1 MIEAVG
7 REESRLSARPDQKS
21 LMVRGTARVTA
32 LEWTDV
38 HRLSNSLH
46 PLPGAAGP
54 PVLSGKIEELDSEY
68 SAIERSLGDP
78 AVLAHAAEYT
88 RLTRRHRS
96 LTPLITLWREYRRLQ
111 EQAGEARELL
121 ADPELSGLAHDDLG
135 RLTPRLAGL
144 EGELEVLLL
153 PTDPH
158 DHSDVILE
166 LRAGAGG
173 DEAGL
178 FAADLLRMYSRFGEG
193 RGLRLGVLDASESDL
208 GGYSRLVAE
217 VTGEAAYRAL
227 KWEKGVHRVQ
237 RIPATETQGRIHTS
251 TVTVAVLP
259 QVEVEEVPLD
269 LSEVRIDVFR
279 SQGAGGQG
287 VNTTDSAVRATYRAG
302 TPDEIMVVCQDG
314 RSQLKNKEKAL
325 QILRSRLAERQ
336 REQMALSEREARSV
350 QVGSGDRSEKIRTY
364 NYPQNRVT
372 DHRLSGDDKNFALD
386 GVMDGGL
393 GPVVE
398 ALARME
404 REQQLTELTEHAPA

>member
-1 MIEAVG
+1 MG
-7 REESRLSARPDQKS
+7 R
-21 LMVRGTARVTA
+21 
-32 LEWTDV
+32 
-38 HRLSNSLH
+38 
-46 PLPGAAGP
+46 AA
-54 PVLSGKIEELDSEY
+54 VLSGRPLAAGRLQELEREY
-68 SAIERSLGDP
+68 AALEHSLGDP
-78 AVLAHAAEYT
+78 AVLADNTEYL

-96 LTPLITLWREYRRLQ
+96 LTPLVTLWRELQ
-111 EQAGEARELL
+111 ALETRAAESSALL
-121 ADPELSGLAHDDLG
+121 HDPDLG
-135 RLTPRLAGL
+135 ELARDEL
-144 EGELEVLLL
+144 DSASARISAVQGELEILLL
-153 PTDPH
+153 PSDPFDAH
-158 DHSDVILE
+158 DVLLE
-166 LRAGAGG
+166 IRAGAGG

-178 FAADLLRMYSRFGEG
+178 FAADLLRMYSRYGEG
-193 RGLRLGVLDASESDL
+193 LNLRLGVLDASESDL

-217 VTGEAAYRAL
+217 VTGDFAYRAL

-259 QVEVEEVPLD
+259 QVEQAEVTLD
-269 LSEVRIDVFR
+269 LSDVRIDVFR

-336 REQMALSEREARSV
+336 REELAVSEREARSS

-372 DHRLSGDDKNFALD
+372 DHRLSGDDKNFALE

-393 GPVVE
+393 APVIA
-398 ALARME
+398 ALVRSE
-404 REQQLTELTEHAPA
+404 REQQLAEMTGHAPA

>member
-1 MIEAVG
+1 MLSG
-7 REESRLSARPDQKS
+7 RPA
-21 LMVRGTARVTA
+21 
-32 LEWTDV
+32 
-38 HRLSNSLH
+38 
-46 PLPGAAGP
+46 AAGR
-54 PVLSGKIEELDSEY
+54 IQELEREY
-68 SAIERSLGDP
+68 AAIELSLGNP
-78 AVLAHAAEYT
+78 AVLADNAEYL
-88 RLTRRHRS
+88 RLTRRHRA
-96 LTPLITLWREYRRLQ
+96 LTPLITLWRDYSELETQ
-111 EQAGEARELL
+111 AREATALL
-121 ADPELSGLAHDDLG
+121 DDPDLG
-135 RLTPRLAGL
+135 ELARTEL
-144 EGELEVLLL
+144 DSAQSRMNALQSELEVLLL

-158 DHSDVILE
+158 DASDVILE

-178 FAADLLRMYSRFGEG
+178 FAADLLRMYSRYGEG
-193 RGLRLGVLDASESDL
+193 LNLKLSVVDASESDL

-217 VTGEAAYRAL
+217 VTGDDAYRAL

-259 QVEVEEVPLD
+259 QVEQTEVSLD

-336 REQMALSEREARSV
+336 REELMHSEREARSS

-372 DHRLSGDDKNFALD
+372 DHRLSGDDKNFALE
-386 GVMDGGL
+386 GVMEGGL
-393 GPVVE
+393 APVIA
-398 ALARME
+398 ALVRAE
-404 REQQLTELTEHAPA
+404 REQQLLDMTDHAPA

>member
-1 MIEAVG
+1 
-7 REESRLSARPDQKS
+7 
-21 LMVRGTARVTA
+21 
-32 LEWTDV
+32 
-38 HRLSNSLH
+38 
-46 PLPGAAGP
+46 
-54 PVLSGKIEELDSEY
+54 
-68 SAIERSLGDP
+68 
-78 AVLAHAAEYT
+78 
-88 RLTRRHRS
+88 
-96 LTPLITLWREYRRLQ
+96 
-111 EQAGEARELL
+111 
-121 ADPELSGLAHDDLG
+121 
-135 RLTPRLAGL
+135 
-144 EGELEVLLL
+144 
-153 PTDPH
+153 
-158 DHSDVILE
+158 
-166 LRAGAGG
+166 
-173 DEAGL
+173 
-178 FAADLLRMYSRFGEG
+178 
-193 RGLRLGVLDASESDL
+193 VLDASESDL

-336 REQMALSEREARSV
+336 REQLALSEREARSV
-350 QVGSGDRSEKIRTY
+350 QVGSGDRSEKVRTY

-404 REQQLTELTEHAPA
+404 REQQLTEMTDHAPA